1 MVIAKMNQHSPYIDK
16 RIADI
21 RKKNKWKSYI
31 IDTSYDDF
39 IRDFSSCVFTNLIKD
54 TFTDAYLKKHPCSV
68 CNEKSQQRC
77 HGINEDRPI
86 LIRRALE
93 RVWPDTTQKIQMI
106 EIVVAFLEEHKTT
119 SFTFKC
125 ESCHKKEPKIKGKRK
140 A

>member
-1 MVIAKMNQHSPYIDK
+1 MNQHSAFIDK
-16 RIADI
+16 RISDF
-21 RKKNKWKSYI
+21 KKQNKWQSYI

-39 IRDFSSCVFTNLIKD
+39 IRDYSSCVFTNLVRN
-54 TFTDAYLKKHPCSV
+54 TFTRAYLNKHTCSD
-68 CNEKSQQRC
+68 CGGKTEQRC

-93 RVWPDTTQKIQMI
+93 RVWPDTSVKIQMI

-125 ESCHKKEPKIKGKRK
+125 EYCHKKEPKIKIKRI
-140 A
+140 

>member
-1 MVIAKMNQHSPYIDK
+1 MNQHSAFIDK

-21 RKKNKWKSYI
+21 RKQNKWQSYV

-39 IRDFSSCVFTNLIKD
+39 IRDYGSCLFTNLIHA
-54 TFTDAYLKKHPCSV
+54 TFTDTYLNKHPCSV
-68 CNEKSQQRC
+68 CKDKSQHRC

-93 RVWPDTTQKIQMI
+93 RVWPDTSVKIQMI

-125 ESCHKKEPKIKGKRK
+125 APCHKKEPKIKGKRI
-140 A
+140 